1 MKEKYEY
8 NREERLRKRE
18 ARYQKILNWIK
29 DEPLSRGEIERKL
42 EIKDL
47 KIGENALIKDY
58 LNQMVE
64 EREIGYFSKSFE
76 DKDYK
81 WVFKQAYGKPWD
93 MKKNIYYFYTPRSKI
108 FFNELNNLIED
119 ISDRTKCKQ
128 IIDKISN
135 TFRALEVM
143 SKFDKERFFNDKVVK
158 MVLKKRG
165 IKPTK
170 ENIKEEK
177 DKTKKIILNFSKKV
191 IKINVKIKELQE
203 ANGQKYFFIGNK
215 KINVKKVN
223 SFLDIPKS
231 KMSHIM
237 FWTSHHRETD
247 KGRFMLY
254 FMKRMFELFVE
265 MEKDSQIKV

>member
-1 MKEKYEY
+1 MPGG
-8 NREERLRKRE
+8 
-18 ARYQKILNWIK
+18 ALNVA
-29 DEPLSRGEIERKL
+29 
-42 EIKDL
+42 
-47 KIGENALIKDY
+47 N
-58 LNQMVE
+58 
-64 EREIGYFSKSFE
+64 
-76 DKDYK
+76 
-81 WVFKQAYGKPWD
+81 
-93 MKKNIYYFYTPRSKI
+93 NIY
-108 FFNELNNLIED
+108 
-119 ISDRTKCKQ
+119 
-128 IIDKISN
+128 
-135 TFRALEVM
+135 ALGGKVF
-143 SKFDKERFFNDKVVK
+143 SCGVIGDDVYGQRLKE
-158 MVLKKRG
+158 VLKKRG